1 MVILHLLFITCN
13 YVANIHQLGTATK
26 FEVIL
31 HQCYEQLIQYMDINE
46 LLPFL
51 IREQLVTTHESEV
64 LTNPYETRKEKNLY
78 LLSKLPTKGENAF
91 ELFLKC
97 LEESN
102 EHLGHAELVVL
113 LKQIASTTTLV

>member
-1 MVILHLLFITCN
+1 MR
-13 YVANIHQLGTATK
+13 

-31 HQCYEQLIQYMDINE
+31 HQCYEQLIQYMDTNE

-51 IREQLVTTHESEV
+51 IREQLVTTDESEV
-64 LTNPYETRKEKNLY
+64 LTNPYKTRKEKNLY

-102 EHLGHAELVVL
+102 EHSGHAKLVIL
-113 LKQIASTTTLV
+113 LKRTASTSALV